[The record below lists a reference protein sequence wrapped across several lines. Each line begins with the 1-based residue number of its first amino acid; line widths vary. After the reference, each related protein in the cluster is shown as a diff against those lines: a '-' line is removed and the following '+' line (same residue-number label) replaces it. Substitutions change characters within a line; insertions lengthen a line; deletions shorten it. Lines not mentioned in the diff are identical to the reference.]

1 MRVLV
6 RDYLAFNRKK
16 VLSDLALVYGATVI
30 LATGI
35 LLQAW
40 AQEKMIRRTLFV
52 VLIIVLPIALVCLT
66 HFVAIWL
73 TGISLARSVGL
84 SLRDYVKSDAYR
96 QNGREVLRDLWGKR

>member
-1 MRVLV
+1 MLVLV
-6 RDYLAFNRKK
+6 RDYLAFNRNK
-16 VLSDLALVYGATVI
+16 VLSDLALVYGGTVI

-40 AQEKMIRRTLFV
+40 AQEKMIRLSGTLFV

-73 TGISLARSVGL
+73 KGS
-84 SLRDYVKSDAYR
+84 
-96 QNGREVLRDLWGKR
+96 VLRVLSVFLCATM